1 VIAETQASSLAKSLA
16 NLICGDLL
24 RVIEFGNATRPTMS
38 EVIPVLAEKFFLLL
52 ETLLSHASDDQP
64 AIVVSTTAHVP
75 VKTFPVSPAPAV
87 APELGDDGRISEP
100 ALVL

>member
-1 VIAETQASSLAKSLA
+1 M
-16 NLICGDLL
+16 
-24 RVIEFGNATRPTMS
+24 IEFGDATRPTMS

-64 AIVVSTTAHVP
+64 AIVVSTTAHIP
-75 VKTFPVSPAPAV
+75 IRFPASPAPAV

-100 ALVL
+100 ALFL

>member
-1 VIAETQASSLAKSLA
+1 M
-16 NLICGDLL
+16 
-24 RVIEFGNATRPTMS
+24 IEFGDAARPTMS

-52 ETLLSHASDDQP
+52 ETLLSHASDDRP
-64 AIVVSTTAHVP
+64 AIVVSTTAHIP
-75 VKTFPVSPAPAV
+75 IKFPVSPAV